1 MPRRRE
7 GEPSPYWD
15 RLQIVMKVQLGQ
27 MTAREAA
34 QALGLSRRQYYRL
47 EVDMLRAA
55 LGAVTPGKPGPKP
68 RIVDAE
74 QAKLEEQVRALQRE
88 REVLEI
94 KVRHMEEIQK
104 EMLSRVVGAEGGK
117 KDARRGRARK
127 PRPSVPGRVQAAR
140 ASVRPGT
147 AGTPTAGPGSGRPDG
162 ACPID
167 PLRVEEEEGTGKTGP
182 EGA

>member
-7 GEPSPYWD
+7 GEPSPYWN

-34 QALGLSRRQYYRL
+34 QELGLSRRQYYRL

-68 RIVDAE
+68 RIVDA
-74 QAKLEEQVRALQRE
+74 QQTKLEEQVRALQRE

-104 EMLSRVVGAEGGK
+104 EMLARVVGTDGGK
-117 KDARRGRARK
+117 KDARRDRARK
-127 PRPSVPGRVQAAR
+127 PRPSLPRRVQATR
-140 ASVRPGT
+140 PSVRPGATGTQT
-147 AGTPTAGPGSGRPDG
+147 ARPGSGRADG
-162 ACPID
+162 SRPID
-167 PLRVEEEEGTGKTGP
+167 PLRVEEADGGRKTGP

>member
-7 GEPSPYWD
+7 GEPSPYWN

-34 QALGLSRRQYYRL
+34 QELGLSRRQYYRL

-68 RIVDAE
+68 RIVDAQQE
-74 QAKLEEQVRALQRE
+74 KLEEQVRALQRE

-104 EMLSRVVGAEGGK
+104 EMLAGIVGADGGK

-127 PRPSVPGRVQAAR
+127 PRPSVPGRLQATRLA
-140 ASVRPGT
+140 VRPGA
-147 AGTPTAGPGSGRPDG
+147 AGTQTAGPGSGRADG
-162 ACPID
+162 PRPID
-167 PLRVEEEEGTGKTGP
+167 PLRVEEEGGSRKTGP